1 MKVSHSTRTANLQL
15 VDPVC
20 AAAQEHVEPEF
31 GISFFVSFSAKLR
44 LGRISAVVTGGEIR
58 EILFLSFANSFNET
72 TSILEGR
79 VMKVPHSTR
88 TTILQLV
95 DPVCAA
101 AQEHVEPE
109 FGISFF
115 VSFSAKLRLG
125 RISAVVTGG
134 EIREILFLSFAN
146 SFNET
151 TSILEGR
158 VMKVPHSTRT
168 TILQLVDPVCAAAQE
183 HVEPEF
189 GISFFVSFS
198 AKLRLGRISA
208 VVTGGGIREIFFLFV
223 WQFF

>member
-15 VDPVC
+15 VDLACAAAQEHVETRIWNFHFLSVFSAKLRLGRISAVVTGGEIREILFLSYANSFNETTSILEGRVMKVPHSTRTTILQLVDPAC

-95 DPVCAA
+95 DPACAA
-101 AQEHVEPE
+101 AQEHVETRIWNFIFCQFSCQIAARAH
-109 FGISFF
+109 FGSCN
-115 VSFSAKLRLG
+115 RW
-125 RISAVVTGG
+125 R
-134 EIREILFLSFAN
+134 N
-146 SFNET
+146 
-151 TSILEGR
+151 
-158 VMKVPHSTRT
+158 
-168 TILQLVDPVCAAAQE
+168 
-183 HVEPEF
+183 
-189 GISFFVSFS
+189 
-198 AKLRLGRISA
+198 
-208 VVTGGGIREIFFLFV
+208 
-223 WQFF
+223 

>member
-1 MKVSHSTRTANLQL
+1 M
-15 VDPVC
+15 
-20 AAAQEHVEPEF
+20 HVETRIWNF
-31 GISFFVSFSAKLR
+31 HFLSVFSAKLR

-134 EIREILFLSFAN
+134 EIREIPFLSFAN

-168 TILQLVDPVCAAAQE
+168 TILQLVDPACAAAQE
-183 HVEPEF
+183 HVET
-189 GISFFVSFS
+189 
-198 AKLRLGRISA
+198 RIWNF
-208 VVTGGGIREIFFLFV
+208 IFC
-223 WQFF
+223 QFFCQIAARAHFGSCNRWRN